1 MRRPLLWALGL
12 IVVASGPARAQEKNH
27 LPSRDEAMQTA
38 RAAAHNDEAPHAPGN
53 KEADENPDI
62 LEFKPS
68 LAISTLLIFGILL
81 GVLWKFAWGPLSKAL
96 DAREA
101 YNQAALAAAEHAR
114 AEGER
119 LLAEHKAQLA
129 GAADQIRALIDQGR
143 KDAETAAQSILTR
156 AQAEAEHSRDQ
167 AKKEIDTARDQALAE
182 IWTKTADLAVG
193 VAGKVLGREMSGDD
207 RRRLADAAIQSLPAA
222 NGHRA

>member
-12 IVVASGPARAQEKNH
+12 ILVAAGAPRAQEMGH
-27 LPSRDEAMQTA
+27 APTREEETRIAQ
-38 RAAAHNDEAPHAPGN
+38 AAAHNDETPHAPGH

-101 YNQAALAAAEHAR
+101 HNQATLAAADHAR

-129 GAADQIRALIDQGR
+129 GAADQIRAIIEQGR
-143 KDAETAAQSILTR
+143 KEAETAAQSIVTK

-167 AKKEIDTARDQALAE
+167 ARKEIDTARDQALTE
-182 IWTKTADLAVG
+182 IWTKAADLAVG

-207 RRRLADAAIQSLPAA
+207 KRRLADAAIQSLPAA